1 MSLSIASPWLNQD
14 VPTTTLQEEVS
25 AKAGCV
31 GRDVD
36 DFFHGKT
43 GRLGAARLC
52 GTCPVIAAC
61 RELQTRA
68 DLARVL
74 AARNKAEELRLI
86 YGVFG
91 AQIAADRRE
100 EVRTRLRSLKSQA
113 TPLAT
118 FPQEVAA

>member
-1 MSLSIASPWLNQD
+1 MSPSIASPWPNQD
-14 VPTTTLQEEVS
+14 VPTTTLQAQV
-25 AKAGCV
+25 AARAACA

-43 GRLGAARLC
+43 GRVGAARLC
-52 GTCPVIAAC
+52 GPCPVVAAC
-61 RELQTRA
+61 RELQTRH

-74 AARNKAEELRLI
+74 AARNKAEELCLI

-100 EVRTRLRSLKSQA
+100 EVRTRLRTLKSQA
-113 TPLAT
+113 IPLAT
-118 FPQEVAA
+118 TPQEAAA

>member
-1 MSLSIASPWLNQD
+1 MSLSIASPAPNQD
-14 VPTTTLQEEVS
+14 VPTTTLQQQVS
-25 AKAGCV
+25 ANAGCA
-31 GRDVD
+31 GRAVD

-43 GRLGAARLC
+43 SRVGAMRLC
-52 GTCPVIAAC
+52 GACPVVAEC
-61 RELQTRA
+61 RELQTRS

-74 AARNKAEELRLI
+74 AAKNKAEELRLI

-100 EVRTRLRSLKSQA
+100 EVRARLRTLKSQA
-113 TPLAT
+113 KSLAT